1 MRGLKKNEVQRKLKL
16 SRLDKEL
23 SKVEQSREEL
33 SIVNMSMVDW
43 SGIELS

>member
-1 MRGLKKNEVQRKLKL
+1 MRGLKIKEVQRKLKL